1 MSLNIQ
7 APIKIVYKNP
17 KEFDKLVSSKGM
29 KEVGTFPHYSFC
41 NKVTSITPMYS
52 QYANTCSILDINDTM
67 VHLAPEQRT
76 HNLLE
81 KIADLIKK
89 EKDEKG
95 VANAFII
102 GGKVNDNKSFGLFCE
117 IGNVLE
123 KEGADFSMLCGKN
136 DTPKGALDSLCKNG
150 DTFVFTQ
157 EYNPELETLVKNE
170 KNPTSE
176 RLQSILEK
184 FYNIMEISPNHII
197 EK

>member
-1 MSLNIQ
+1 MALNIQ
-7 APIKIVYKNP
+7 NPIRIIYKNP
-17 KEFDKLVSSKGM
+17 REFEKLINNKKM
-29 KEVGTFPHYSFC
+29 KEVGTFPHYSFA
-41 NKVTSITPMYS
+41 NKVTSSSPMYS

-81 KIADLIKK
+81 KIADLVKK

-102 GGKVNDNKSFGLFCE
+102 GGKVNDNQSFGLFCE

-123 KEGADFSMLCGKN
+123 KEGADFSMLCGKG
-136 DTPKGALDSLCKNG
+136 DKPKGALDSLCKNG

-170 KNPTSE
+170 KNPTKE
-176 RLQSILEK
+176 RLQSIFEK
-184 FYNIMEISPNHII
+184 FYNIMEISPNHVL

>member
-1 MSLNIQ
+1 MSLNMYT
-7 APIKIVYKNP
+7 PIKIIYKNP
-17 KEFDKLVSSKGM
+17 KEFEKLVSSKGM
-29 KEVGTFPHYSFC
+29 KEVGTFPYYSFC
-41 NKVTSITPMYS
+41 NKVTSTTPMYS
-52 QYANTCSILDINDTM
+52 QRANTCSILDINDTM

-89 EKDEKG
+89 EKNEKG

-157 EYNPELETLVKNE
+157 EHNPELETLVKNE

-176 RLQSILEK
+176 RLQSIFEN

>member
-1 MSLNIQ
+1 MLNIH
-7 APIKIVYKNP
+7 APIKIVYKTP
-17 KEFDKLVSSKGM
+17 KEFEKLISAKNM
-29 KEVGTFPHYSFC
+29 KEVGVFPHYSFSDR
-41 NKVTSITPMYS
+41 VTSSSPKFS
-52 QYANTCSILDINDTM
+52 QYANTCSILDVNDTM

-95 VANAFII
+95 VADAFII

-123 KEGADFSMLCGKN
+123 KEGADFSMLCGKG

-157 EYNPELETLVKNE
+157 EYNPELENLVKNE

-176 RLQSILEK
+176 RLQTIFEK
-184 FYNIMEISPNHII
+184 FYNIIEISPKHII